1 MNELSL
7 ILSRIQY
14 GLTIS
19 FHYLFPPMSIGLGL
33 MLVIFEGIYLRKK
46 DPEMKEVCRFWTR
59 IFSLFFAMGVA
70 TGFVQLFSFGNN
82 WARFSNF
89 VGNVFGTLLAP
100 EGIFAFFLEASF
112 IGFMLFGWEK
122 ISKKMHYLSTC
133 CVVFGAH
140 FSAIWI
146 VMANSWMQ
154 TPDGYKVIGEGAHAR
169 AIITDLWK
177 VYFTPSTLDRIFHVL
192 VGCWVLG
199 GFMVLSVS
207 SYYILKKQ
215 HQHFAKMCQKVSI
228 YFLAIMLIVQF
239 ISADST
245 SKGVCKNQPVKFAA
259 LEGVF
264 KTEEYTPISLF
275 GYVDEEKGEV
285 IGPKIPGM
293 LSFLAHT
300 SFKEPVKGLDELAP
314 DKEDRPNVQLVFQ
327 TYHIMVMTWVLMVII
342 IMWAVWRYRQKRI
355 EQSKWL
361 LRVCVGSIII
371 PYVGNMTGWM
381 TAELG
386 RQPWLVQGLMRTRDG
401 VTNASVS
408 SQQIMGSLT
417 MFSVMFTL
425 LFALFIFLLNKKIQ
439 HGPDL
444 VGGVHE
450 EDADIYPKMEPRV

>member
-1 MNELSL
+1 
-7 ILSRIQY
+7 
-14 GLTIS
+14 
-19 FHYLFPPMSIGLGL
+19 MSIGLGL

>member
-1 MNELSL
+1 
-7 ILSRIQY
+7 
-14 GLTIS
+14 
-19 FHYLFPPMSIGLGL
+19 
-33 MLVIFEGIYLRKK
+33 
-46 DPEMKEVCRFWTR
+46 
-59 IFSLFFAMGVA
+59 
-70 TGFVQLFSFGNN
+70 
-82 WARFSNF
+82 
-89 VGNVFGTLLAP
+89 
-100 EGIFAFFLEASF
+100 
-112 IGFMLFGWEK
+112 
-122 ISKKMHYLSTC
+122 
-133 CVVFGAH
+133 
-140 FSAIWI
+140 
-146 VMANSWMQ
+146 
-154 TPDGYKVIGEGAHAR
+154 
-169 AIITDLWK
+169 
-177 VYFTPSTLDRIFHVL
+177 
-192 VGCWVLG
+192 
-199 GFMVLSVS
+199 MVLSVS